1 MTMNNLNIIHR
12 FFVKGETMR
21 YSRRNKILE
30 LIASQ
35 EIDTQNRLV
44 EKLREEGF
52 DATQATVSRDIKEL
66 GLIKIPGRSGRSCYA
81 QPAAALDPA
90 VEKFRRILHET
101 VQSITPAENL
111 IVIKTMSGCANAAAE
126 VIDNADMTG
135 IVGTLAG
142 DNTLFIVVD
151 SKEDVESVVQQL
163 REACA

>member
-1 MTMNNLNIIHR
+1 
-12 FFVKGETMR
+12 MR
-21 YSRRNKILE
+21 YSRRSKILE
-30 LIASQ
+30 LIAET

-44 EKLREEGF
+44 ELLREAGF

-66 GLIKIPGRSGRSCYA
+66 KLVKVPGKNGRSCYA
-81 QPAAALDPA
+81 LPAAAPDPS

-126 VIDNADMTG
+126 VIDTSGMPE

-142 DNTLFIVVD
+142 DNTLLIVVD
-151 SKEDVESVVQQL
+151 NKEDVASVVQKLQ
-163 REACA
+163 EACA